1 MQVSKFGKI
10 AILLTGIAFLLQSH
24 PGYSQGSAPDF
35 SLSQADFEQ
44 KALKPKEEVWVVDF
58 WASWCRPCIEAIPHV
73 KELQQKYSAKGVR
86 FISISWDESDAKWKE
101 ALTRFQMP
109 WQHIRITKE
118 NSRFFDLH
126 FPHRTIPTAFVI
138 RRDGKVRRSN
148 GVGMLEPTL
157 QKALKV
163 AK

>member
-1 MQVSKFGKI
+1 MQVSKLGKI
-10 AILLTGIAFLLQSH
+10 AFLLTGIALFMLQTQS
-24 PGYSQGSAPDF
+24 GYSQAGPDF
-35 SLSQADFEQ
+35 SLSQADFEAQ
-44 KALKPKEEVWVVDF
+44 ALKSKDEVWVVDF

-73 KELQQKYSAKGVR
+73 RDLQQRYSAQGVR
-86 FISISWDESDAKWKE
+86 FVSVSWDESDAKWRE
-101 ALTRFQMP
+101 ALARFQMP
-109 WQHIRITKE
+109 WQHIRITKA

-138 RRDGKVRRSN
+138 RRDGKVRRAN